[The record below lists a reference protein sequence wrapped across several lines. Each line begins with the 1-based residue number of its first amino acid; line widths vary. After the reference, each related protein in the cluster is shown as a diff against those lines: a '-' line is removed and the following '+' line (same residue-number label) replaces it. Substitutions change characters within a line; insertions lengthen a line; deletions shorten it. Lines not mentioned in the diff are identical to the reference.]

1 MCMTSGARRCR
12 PLRSQRAGD
21 DDRRSRWGSGAAWLH
36 AGRLIRRSMIIPSFR
51 PSLSQTD
58 FLPCTGSFY
67 NPAAQNLARVLG
79 LAENLRVCPPRTH
92 HCPPAPSARSSI
104 LSLSSIA
111 SNQFCPLRALIY
123 IPSRPP
129 DLWPAVVSLLPQ
141 NKPLQPRPDRMDTA
155 MQPADGGLADLL
167 TDNAGTGTE
176 GIICGMPDF
185 KMGGKRGDE
194 SAPTDAGDED
204 GEDDDRDE
212 DGDFAE
218 GEEEISEGEEY
229 DNPKASDAKKK
240 QIGEGEE
247 NGEDDDEEQ
256 EEQEGGGGDDDDDD
270 DDDDDNEDDDD
281 DDDDVAAEDDEDGV
295 EEEDDDQDNDDDEE
309 DDDEDSLQPPKKRK
323 K

>member
-1 MCMTSGARRCR
+1 MPPA
-12 PLRSQRAGD
+12 AGD
-21 DDRRSRWGSGAAWLH
+21 DD
-36 AGRLIRRSMIIPSFR
+36 
-51 PSLSQTD
+51 
-58 FLPCTGSFY
+58 
-67 NPAAQNLARVLG
+67 V
-79 LAENLRVCPPRTH
+79 
-92 HCPPAPSARSSI
+92 
-104 LSLSSIA
+104 
-111 SNQFCPLRALIY
+111 
-123 IPSRPP
+123 
-129 DLWPAVVSLLPQ
+129 
-141 NKPLQPRPDRMDTA
+141 
-155 MQPADGGLADLL
+155 LADLL
-167 TDNAGTGTE
+167 TVGTGTDTE
-176 GIICGMPDF
+176 SSIQGMELHGHACGYGVESLKRIIFRNGGIQKIYGLKGIICGMPDF

-204 GEDDDRDE
+204 GEDDDGDE

-247 NGEDDDEEQ
+247 NGEDDEEEQ

-270 DDDDDNEDDDD
+270 DDDDNEDDDD
-281 DDDDVAAEDDEDGV
+281 DDDEVAAEDDEDGV